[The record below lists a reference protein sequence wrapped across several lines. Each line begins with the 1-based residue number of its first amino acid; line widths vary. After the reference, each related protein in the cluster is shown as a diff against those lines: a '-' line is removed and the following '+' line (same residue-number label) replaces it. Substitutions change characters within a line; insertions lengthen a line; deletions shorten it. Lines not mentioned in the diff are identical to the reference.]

1 MESLL
6 NTSCRRNMCIIATT
20 RRCEEFDPTGGAAGH
35 PERRGTGVAEPK
47 FEKDLEKLE
56 KIVDSLEEGGL
67 SLDDSLKKFEEGI
80 KLSQRCEKALS
91 SAEKKIEVLTKNAQG
106 DLVAEPMDD
115 ENGASS
121 SDEPEDA
128 DDEDGEMLF

>member
-1 MESLL
+1 M
-6 NTSCRRNMCIIATT
+6 
-20 RRCEEFDPTGGAAGH
+20 
-35 PERRGTGVAEPK
+35 AEPK

-106 DLVAEPMDD
+106 DLVAEPMDGEENATSTGESEDD
-115 ENGASS
+115 E
-121 SDEPEDA
+121 
-128 DDEDGEMLF
+128 EDGEMLF